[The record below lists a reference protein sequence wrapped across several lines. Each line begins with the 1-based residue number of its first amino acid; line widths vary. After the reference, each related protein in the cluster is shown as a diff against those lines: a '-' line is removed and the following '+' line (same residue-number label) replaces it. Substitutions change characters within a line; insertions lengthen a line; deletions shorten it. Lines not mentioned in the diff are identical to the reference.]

1 MWTWN
6 PNLRLPFRATNCLG
20 AAALVCLAGLAAG
33 CQKTTGGSATG
44 GAGSASSSATTV
56 STSPGRKPHPDPAEP
71 VPGVAATLPDHIPPN
86 AVICL
91 PPPTGNG
98 RPTNATVSDTT
109 APKITISVPDGW
121 NSAPGTGATALTSTG
136 PDGMSA
142 TVTIAPTELEPGGSF
157 LRYTANLGGSM
168 PRLKFS
174 VAGAQFCGYSSQLL
188 SMTVQGPSGAI
199 DYADHITHIWTNT
212 KQYLVAV
219 HLEAPAGAHGF
230 SAAKATLMQNFAVVI
245 P

>member
-1 MWTWN
+1 M
-6 PNLRLPFRATNCLG
+6 RLPFRATKCLG
-20 AAALVCLAGLAAG
+20 TAALVCLTGVIGG
-33 CQKTTGGSATG
+33 CQKTTGGVATG
-44 GAGSASSSATTV
+44 GTASASSSAPTVV
-56 STSPGRKPHPDPAEP
+56 STSPGSKPHPDPAEP

-91 PPPTGNG
+91 PPRTGNG
-98 RPTNATVSDTT
+98 QPTNATVSDPA
-109 APKITISVPDGW
+109 APKITISAPDGW
-121 NSAPGTGATALTSTG
+121 SAAAGNGDTALMLTG

-142 TVTIAPTELEPGGSF
+142 TVTIMPTELEPGGSF

-188 SMTVQGPSGAI
+188 SMTVQGPSGTI
-199 DYADHITHIWTNT
+199 DFADRITHIWTNT
-212 KQYLVAV
+212 KQYLVAI

-230 SAAKATLMQNFAVVI
+230 SAAKSALMQNFAVVI